1 MPSAVR
7 EAITGVWGEAPEGLW
22 QCPWSWSQGGFT
34 PEAENFEAFLR
45 LKEDP
50 KLCCQYVKTV

>member
-1 MPSAVR
+1 MAVPLVV
-7 EAITGVWGEAPEGLW
+7 EP
-22 QCPWSWSQGGFT
+22 GGFT